1 MPWCSCLVCGVT
13 FDDPRSWADHS
24 ISLGHLERRGPG
36 VHGDPDEIPSKL
48 RRRRL
53 NLVFHGS
60 AIAAQTAA
68 AAPAGPMEMV
78 NALGLEPVPR
88 RVTWAASPML
98 SESASAAPQDSRVEE
113 ERASPTPSERPRR
126 RTHPGSR
133 PGAPAYRTRGLDS
146 IEG

>member
-1 MPWCSCLVCGVT
+1 MPYGVT
-13 FDDPRSWADHS
+13 F
-24 ISLGHLERRGPG
+24 
-36 VHGDPDEIPSKL
+36 GDPDEIPSKL

-53 NLVFHGS
+53 NLVFHAS

-78 NALGLEPVPR
+78 NALGLEPVR
-88 RVTWAASPML
+88 AASPML
-98 SESASAAPQDSRVEE
+98 SESAFAAPQDSRVEE

-146 IEG
+146 TK

>member
-1 MPWCSCLVCGVT
+1 
-13 FDDPRSWADHS
+13 
-24 ISLGHLERRGPG
+24 
-36 VHGDPDEIPSKL
+36 
-48 RRRRL
+48 
-53 NLVFHGS
+53 
-60 AIAAQTAA
+60 
-68 AAPAGPMEMV
+68 MEMV

-146 IEG
+146 IEGVSERGTSESEERDDESEEHDDEGEEHD